1 MVNYHYFH
9 KNYFDKLARV
19 FAKEMTTMM
28 KFPKAML
35 MVAALSTFAGGA
47 IAQETGTLKKSRTRA

>member
-1 MVNYHYFH
+1 
-9 KNYFDKLARV
+9 
-19 FAKEMTTMM
+19 M

-47 IAQETGTLKKSRTRA
+47 IAQETGTLKKMVHRRKPWSLGERLRIT